1 MYGKFNHGIWGY
13 PLVGEKKT
21 CGLEIVDA
29 VFQSSHWDRNTVDE
43 QQENNLPQQ
52 FVPLGL
58 GEYST
63 TFYNLPISTTLHRIG
78 HPTQHPSPNWPS
90 GPDDT
95 SNLWQVGLHT
105 RSQGIH
111 HGTKAIQHHR
121 GVIRSLLLISEKAGR
136 HPTDAM
142 SLFFCQSWASFAG
155 WGLGISTKQSQEM
168 ACLRC
173 SWDESLAMSSNSH
186 CVAALWSWRLWTTQL
201 VNSTLTNNI
210 AHPCTVQCVISPS
223 KFKWNGIAT
232 INHLELTPVRRPRPF
247 PLLWWNRGEVMI
259 VGPKS

>member
-13 PLVGEKKT
+13 PLVGGKKT

-121 GVIRSLLLISEKAGR
+121 GVIRSLLLISEKAGE
-136 HPTDAM
+136 
-142 SLFFCQSWASFAG
+142 ASNRCYVAVLLPKLGFICRL
-155 WGLGISTKQSQEM
+155 GLGHLNQTIAGNGLFEM
-168 ACLRC
+168 LMRWEFGYVEQFSLRC
-173 SWDESLAMSSNSH
+173 RFVV
-186 CVAALWSWRLWTTQL
+186 VATLN
-201 VNSTLTNNI
+201 NST
-210 AHPCTVQCVISPS
+210 CQ
-223 KFKWNGIAT
+223 F
-232 INHLELTPVRRPRPF
+232 HL
-247 PLLWWNRGEVMI
+247 N
-259 VGPKS
+259 K

>member
-1 MYGKFNHGIWGY
+1 MYCIGDITRCMASLTMVFGGILLSGK
-13 PLVGEKKT
+13 KKT

-29 VFQSSHWDRNTVDE
+29 VFQSSHWDRNTVNE

-111 HGTKAIQHHR
+111 HSTKAIQHHR

-142 SLFFCQSWASFAG
+142 LAVLLPKLGFICRL
-155 WGLGISTKQSQEM
+155 GLGHLKQSQEM

-186 CVAALWSWRLWTTQL
+186 CVAALWCRGDSEQL
-201 VNSTLTNNI
+201 NLSI
-210 AHPCTVQCVISPS
+210 PP
-223 KFKWNGIAT
+223 
-232 INHLELTPVRRPRPF
+232 
-247 PLLWWNRGEVMI
+247 
-259 VGPKS
+259 